1 MVVNVFLVA
10 IALPTAKW
18 VLMLD
23 LMLRKVKILFVH
35 LVLAAESAPQ
45 YVPGAY
51 SSLKIQHRK
60 TGSPQTGLLNSC
72 R

>member
-1 MVVNVFLVA
+1 MVASVFLVA

-23 LMLRKVKILFVH
+23 LMLRRVKILCVH
-35 LVLAAESAPQ
+35 HVLAAEFVQQ